1 MPKVLL
7 SVGLGPW
14 AFGNAG
20 AEAFWRF
27 VDRAEERGIDSI
39 WLSDRPVSPIGATN
53 FVLDP
58 FIALAGVAARTRKLK
73 LGTSVYVLPLRN
85 PVLAAKEL
93 ATIDFL
99 SNGRMLLAVG
109 VGNEETREFDACG
122 VPKSERGGRLDEA
135 IGVMRRLWRE
145 PEVSHQGHYYHLDRI
160 VVDPKPVGSMP
171 IWLGGRSDA
180 AFRRIGRLCDGWL
193 PSATRPEEIREGIA
207 KIQSVAAEHG
217 RQIEDD
223 HFGAVLTY
231 FVDSSLESAKQRAA
245 PYLLRRRTD
254 VPADEF
260 AALGTLDDCLAKIQ
274 QYVEAGASKFVLRPA
289 GPPEAVFEQLDA
301 LAELQRLV
309 GPATSSVR

>member
-1 MPKVLL
+1 VASHKLKILL

-14 AFGNAG
+14 AFGKGG

-27 VDRAEERGIDSI
+27 VDRAEECQIDSL

-58 FIALAGVAARTRKLK
+58 LIALAGVAARTRKLK
-73 LGTSVYVLPLRN
+73 LGTSIYVLPLRN

-93 ATIDFL
+93 ATVDFL
-99 SNGRMLLAVG
+99 SSGRMLLAVG
-109 VGNEETREFDACG
+109 VGNEETREFVACG
-122 VPKSERGGRLDEA
+122 VPKNERGGRLDEA
-135 IGVMRRLWRE
+135 IGVMRRLWHE
-145 PEVSHQGHYYHLDRI
+145 PEVTHNGRYFQLDRI
-160 VVDPKPVGSMP
+160 VVDPKPLGPMP

-193 PSATRPEEIREGIA
+193 PSAIRPEEMADGIA
-207 KIQSVAAEHG
+207 KIQAVAAEFG

-231 FVDSSLESAKQRAA
+231 YVDESLERAKARAA
-245 PYLLRRRTD
+245 PYLLRRRPD
-254 VPADEF
+254 FPPEEF
-260 AALGTLDDCLAKIQ
+260 AALGTLDDCTARIRC
-274 QYVEAGASKFVLRPA
+274 YVEAGAAKFVMRPT
-289 GPPEAVFEQLDA
+289 GPPEAIFEQLDA

-309 GPATSSVR
+309 A